1 MTDSFSRLSLVH
13 GPIAVT
19 ESGEAWN
26 RYSANS
32 FLWPAGPSCS
42 AMNRKGAPPQTE
54 YVTKLWKCCHA
65 LFSEEN
71 GICDEI
77 MSTKLYVEQV
87 ETKKKKNRPPTNYSY
102 DEQPSI
108 LYEKLLFCRG
118 KKKKYLMMLYVQ
130 WDTYWVGRPLVLK
143 VL

>member
-1 MTDSFSRLSLVH
+1 
-13 GPIAVT
+13 
-19 ESGEAWN
+19 
-26 RYSANS
+26 
-32 FLWPAGPSCS
+32 
-42 AMNRKGAPPQTE
+42 
-54 YVTKLWKCCHA
+54 
-65 LFSEEN
+65 
-71 GICDEI
+71 